1 MAENLIF
8 TQNLTDN
15 DDAIYGEFLNPIKM
29 ALLHESDMNTKKKGV
44 LDYLFNIEKS
54 KNSSEATIGQRGFT
68 TFEPKT
74 EGEKAEYDTID
85 TTYSKVIRHTSFGK
99 TFVITE
105 EAASDAKW
113 GLTAQMK
120 RDAEEFVRSYYSTR
134 HLLAEKA
141 LVNATANGFT
151 FGSKNGKTI
160 DTRVG
165 DEKPLFSNAHIYF
178 NNDLNTRLGPQSNYY
193 HGLDTDGIG
202 DLEEQIGELAH
213 KVSCFKD
220 DNGEMTGYTAD
231 TIIVPGSRGKLIRM
245 IKKIAGTENAL
256 GSGNNDINI
265 QYGNWNVI
273 VLPHWEA
280 TEDEIMIMSSEANKS
295 FRGNM
300 FYQRSPLSI
309 KTYVD
314 VETRNLTYN
323 GFARMG
329 IGFNNW
335 KHIIRARVSADGEK
349 TTAL

>member
-1 MAENLIF
+1 MAENIIF

-15 DDAIYGEFLNPIKM
+15 DAAIYGEFLNPIKM

-44 LDYLFNIEKS
+44 LDYLFNVEKS

-74 EGEKAEYDTID
+74 EGEKAAYDTIE
-85 TTYSKVIRHTSFGK
+85 TTYDKVIRHTSFGK

-113 GLTAQMK
+113 GITAQMK

-141 LVNATANGFT
+141 LANATKTQFT
-151 FGSKNGKTI
+151 FGSKNGKVI
-160 DTRVG
+160 DTTVG
-165 DEKPLFSNAHIYF
+165 DNKPLFSNAHTYF
-178 NNDLNTRLGPQSNYY
+178 NEALSGTQSNYY
-193 HGLDTDGIG
+193 HGLNTTSIDA
-202 DLEEQIGELAH
+202 LEEHIGELAH

-245 IKKIAGTENAL
+245 LKKIAGTENAL
-256 GSGNNDINI
+256 GNGNNDINI
-265 QYGNWNVI
+265 QYGNWNII
-273 VLPHWEA
+273 VLPRWEA
-280 TEDEIMIMSSEANKS
+280 DEDELMIMSSEANKS
-295 FRGNM
+295 FKGNM

-309 KTYVD
+309 KTFVD

-335 KHIIRARVSADGEK
+335 KHILRARVTADASN
-349 TTAL
+349 TTEL